1 MTELETQVA
10 KINIANPRQ
19 ANTYVFV
26 MAEKVDAT
34 ESELYAVCELPMLNP
49 AASTDCQRICEAIAA
64 AMRRGYRSLVNEYT
78 FENTLAHIND
88 ELGKLAGLGKTH
100 WIGKLNA
107 IVAVK
112 TGSTLYLSST
122 GKMTALLLRDGK
134 FASIVESEAPKHPLK
149 TFESL
154 SVGTLRLDDLLIFST
169 NQLFNHISIDRLQNI
184 LGDAL
189 LGEAATEIIEI
200 LRDNAGPE
208 VAFGSVFALQIEPGE
223 EAEGEVDLGQY
234 ITHPIVRDQDER
246 AQITVG
252 EMEERYIATENKT
265 ALDKMRH
272 LGNRMKHY
280 SVRSLDAIRAYGK
293 NMKTP
298 SMSGVKSLVSKTKPS
313 LGLMTERFAKAG
325 NHLRPETFR
334 RFSWQKKFF
343 LACAVIFLIALVVN
357 IALTRQQKNQTQ
369 NVQNF
374 QTQLTEMKKLADDA
388 NASFLYKD
396 VEKAR
401 ELTGQLTDKLN
412 QFKNDTEHESDLA
425 ELRKQLAELQDRL
438 NNRTTVQPVS
448 VAALTES
455 ENLIALPSALAT
467 ENNRNIV
474 SYTKS
479 NGKVQDNFYKS
490 SESIVAAS
498 AIRDSL
504 AAVYNGKELFAW
516 DPTTGILSSPF
527 STSVPSRDN
536 FGGMKVYP
544 INSKVYVV
552 DKSARKI
559 TSFAVAPQGITN
571 PVVSV
576 ENDALERAVDLAIDG
591 NIFIALSDGN
601 ILKFQ
606 SGKQLDFNLVMASPL
621 SPNVKLYTQND
632 FTYLYV
638 LDRANNQIVVLRKNG
653 EDAGTVAV
661 TYVSDQFNNLK
672 DFIID
677 EKGKTAYVLNG
688 NDLVKFSISF

>member
-49 AASTDCQRICEAIAA
+49 AASADCQRICEAIAA

-100 WIGKLNA
+100 WIGKLNS

-189 LGEAATEIIEI
+189 LGEAATEVIEI

-252 EMEERYIATENKT
+252 EMEERYVAAENKT
-265 ALDKMRH
+265 ALDRIKH
-272 LGNRMKHY
+272 LGSKMKHY
-280 SVRSLDAIRAYGK
+280 SVRSLDAIRDYSK
-293 NMKTP
+293 NMKAP

-313 LGLMTERFAKAG
+313 LGLMTERFAKAS

-334 RFSWQKKFF
+334 KFSWQKKFF
-343 LACAVIFLIALVVN
+343 LACAIIFLIALVVN
-357 IALTRQQKNQTQ
+357 IALTRQQKNEVAS
-369 NVQNF
+369 VQNF

-396 VEKAR
+396 IEKAR

-412 QFKNDTEHESDLA
+412 QFKNDTEHES
-425 ELRKQLAELQDRL
+425 ELGEIRKQLTELQNKLD
-438 NNRTTVQPVS
+438 NRTTVQPVS

-455 ENLIALPSALAT
+455 ENLIVLPAALAT
-467 ENNRNIV
+467 ETNRNIV

-479 NGKVQDNFYKS
+479 TGRVQDNFYKS

-504 AAVYNGKELFAW
+504 AAVYNGSELFSW

-544 INSKVYVV
+544 VNSKVYVV
-552 DKSARKI
+552 DKSSRKI
-559 TSFAVAPQGITN
+559 TSFAVAPQGISN
-571 PVVSV
+571 PTVSV
-576 ENDALERAVDLAIDG
+576 ESDQLERAVDLAIDG

-606 SGKQLDFNLVMASPL
+606 SGKQQDFKLMMASPL

-638 LDRANNQIVVLRKNG
+638 LDRANNQIIALRKNG
-653 EDAGTVAV
+653 EEAGTVAA
-661 TYVSDQFNNLK
+661 TFVSDQFNNLK
-672 DFIID
+672 DFTVD
-677 EKGKTAYVLNG
+677 EKGKTMYVLNG
-688 NDLVKFSISF
+688 NDLVKFNISF